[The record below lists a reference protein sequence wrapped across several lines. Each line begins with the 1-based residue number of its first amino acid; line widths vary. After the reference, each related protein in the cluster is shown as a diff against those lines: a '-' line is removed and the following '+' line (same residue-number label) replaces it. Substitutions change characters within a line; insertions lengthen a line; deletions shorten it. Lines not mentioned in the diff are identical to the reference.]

1 VSRPVPLAALAAAVL
16 LVPVLLVPVLLVAVL
31 VAGCGGHGSAPSS
44 PSGPTATAKAHEPPG
59 VAGFHSVRT
68 YDQVAPPVHL
78 QIPAIDVSTPL
89 VKLGRLPDG
98 TLQVPKAWGT
108 AGWYDQG
115 PRPGQ
120 PGPAVILGHVDS
132 KSGPAVFYR
141 LQALRPGDTVRVGL
155 ADGRTL
161 VFRVQRLQ
169 RYPKNEFP
177 TQAVYFPTL
186 GRELRLINCGGD
198 FDYARDSYVDNIVV
212 YATLVS

>member
-1 VSRPVPLAALAAAVL
+1 MNRWPAVSLAAAVL
-16 LVPVLLVPVLLVAVL
+16 AVL
-31 VAGCGGHGSAPSS
+31 VSGCGGAPGRSPAVASSSRGPVSSA
-44 PSGPTATAKAHEPPG
+44 TAHEPPG

-68 YDQVAPPVHL
+68 YDQVALPVRL

-98 TLQVPKAWGT
+98 SLEVPKAWGT

-132 KSGPAVFYR
+132 KSGPAVFYQLR
-141 LQALRPGDTVRVGL
+141 ALRPGDVIRVGL

-161 VFRVQRLQ
+161 AFRVQRLQ
-169 RYPKNEFP
+169 RYPKDEFP
-177 TQAVYFPTL
+177 TEAVYFPTL
-186 GRELRLINCGGD
+186 NRELRLITCGGE
-198 FDYARDSYVDNIVV
+198 FDYARGSYLDNVVV

>member
-1 VSRPVPLAALAAAVL
+1 MSRSVPLAALAVAAL
-16 LVPVLLVPVLLVAVL
+16 L
-31 VAGCGGHGSAPSS
+31 VAGCGGGGSASS
-44 PSGPTATAKAHEPPG
+44 AVGRPAAAASAKAHEPPG

-68 YDQVAPPVHL
+68 YDQVAVPVHV

-132 KSGPAVFYR
+132 KSGPAVFYQ
-141 LQALRPGDTVRVGL
+141 LQTLRPGDTVRVGL

-169 RYPKNEFP
+169 RYPKDQFP

-186 GRELRLINCGGD
+186 DRELRLITCGGD

>member
-1 VSRPVPLAALAAAVL
+1 MSRWVPLAALVVAVL
-16 LVPVLLVPVLLVAVL
+16 LVS
-31 VAGCGGHGSAPSS
+31 GCGSASSS
-44 PSGPTATAKAHEPPG
+44 PSEPKATATAHEPPG

-68 YDQVAPPVHL
+68 YDQVALPVHL
-78 QIPAIDVSTPL
+78 QIPAIEVSTPL

-132 KSGPAVFYR
+132 KSGPAVFYQ
-141 LQALRPGDTVRVGL
+141 LQTLRPGDTVRIGL
-155 ADGRTL
+155 ANGRTL

-169 RYPKNEFP
+169 RYPKDEFP
-177 TQAVYFPTL
+177 TEAVYFPTL
-186 GRELRLINCGGD
+186 DRELRLITCGGD

>member
-1 VSRPVPLAALAAAVL
+1 MSRWPAVSPGAAALVS
-16 LVPVLLVPVLLVAVL
+16 VL
-31 VAGCGGHGSAPSS
+31 VSVLVSGCGGAPGRGPAVASSSRGGSA
-44 PSGPTATAKAHEPPG
+44 GVHEPPG

-68 YDQVAPPVHL
+68 YDQVALPVRL

-98 TLQVPKAWGT
+98 SLEVPKAWGT

-132 KSGPAVFYR
+132 KSGPAVFYQLR
-141 LQALRPGDTVRVGL
+141 ALRPGDSVRVGL

-161 VFRVQRLQ
+161 TFRVQRLQ
-169 RYPKNEFP
+169 RYPKDEFP
-177 TQAVYFPTL
+177 TEAVYFPTL
-186 GRELRLINCGGD
+186 NRELRLITCGGE
-198 FDYARDSYVDNIVV
+198 FDYARGSYLDNVVV

>member
-1 VSRPVPLAALAAAVL
+1 MSRWVPLAAALAVAAL
-16 LVPVLLVPVLLVAVL
+16 LVS
-31 VAGCGGHGSAPSS
+31 GCGGGGSASS
-44 PSGPTATAKAHEPPG
+44 SRSSSRIGPAATARAHEPPG

-68 YDQVAPPVHL
+68 YDQVAMPVRL

-98 TLQVPKAWGT
+98 TLEVPKAWGT

-132 KSGPAVFYR
+132 KSGPAVFYQ
-141 LQALRPGDTVRVGL
+141 LQTLRPGDTVRVGL

-169 RYPKNEFP
+169 QYPKDEFP

-186 GRELRLINCGGD
+186 DRELRLITCGGD

>member
-1 VSRPVPLAALAAAVL
+1 MSRRLAMSRRPTVALAALALAVL
-16 LVPVLLVPVLLVAVL
+16 LA
-31 VAGCGGHGSAPSS
+31 AGCGGGGGSASS
-44 PSGPTATAKAHEPPG
+44 SRSGPAATATAHEPPG

-68 YDQVAPPVHL
+68 YDQVALPVRL
-78 QIPAIDVSTPL
+78 RIPAIGVSTPL

-132 KSGPAVFYR
+132 KSGPAVFYQLR
-141 LQALRPGDTVRVGL
+141 TLRPGDTVRVGL

-169 RYPKNEFP
+169 RYPKNQFP

-186 GRELRLINCGGD
+186 GRELRLITCGGD
-198 FDYARDSYVDNIVV
+198 FDYARHSYVDNIVV